1 MRRWLIAILTSSILM
16 MPGLAAAERLVAR
29 VSISEQKMEVYR
41 EGLLLYTW
49 VVSTAKPGK
58 VTPTGIYKPEFL
70 SRNHKSRKYN
80 NAPMPFS
87 IFYDGDFAIHGT
99 DKISR
104 LGQPDSQGCVRLH
117 PDNAEILFEMVKT
130 GGMESLQVVIV
141 Q

>member
-1 MRRWLIAILTSSILM
+1 MR
-16 MPGLAAAERLVAR
+16 GFLAALILGAALIFPGMASAERLVAR
-29 VSISEQKMEVYR
+29 VSITEQKMEVYR

-49 VVSTAKPGK
+49 IVSTAKPGK
-58 VTPTGIYKPEFL
+58 VTPVGTYSPEFL

-87 IFYDGDFAIHGT
+87 IFYDGDYAIHGT

-104 LGQPDSQGCVRLH
+104 LGEPDSQGCVRLH

-130 GGMESLQVVIV
+130 GGMDSLRVEIV

>member
-1 MRRWLIAILTSSILM
+1 MRGWLIAILTSAIVM

-49 VVSTAKPGK
+49 IVSTAKPGK
-58 VTPTGIYKPEFL
+58 VTPVGTYSPEFL

-80 NAPMPFS
+80 NAPMPFA

-104 LGQPDSQGCVRLH
+104 LGEPDSQGCVRLH
-117 PDNAEILFEMVKT
+117 PDNAEILFEMVKA
-130 GGMESLQVVIV
+130 GGMDSLRVEIV
-141 Q
+141 N